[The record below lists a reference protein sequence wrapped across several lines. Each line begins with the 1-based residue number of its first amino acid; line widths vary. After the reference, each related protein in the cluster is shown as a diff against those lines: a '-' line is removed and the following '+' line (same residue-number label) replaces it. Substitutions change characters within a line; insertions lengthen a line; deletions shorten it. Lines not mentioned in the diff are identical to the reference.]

1 MNAPLSSLDCT
12 GNTLLRPS
20 SSSRMPLRL
29 LKTCAG
35 RVSAIT
41 LLGLLCSSGTALAQ
55 AQAQTWPAKPLRL
68 VIGFAP
74 GGAADYVARTLS
86 EPLGRLLG
94 QTVVVENRAG
104 AGSSL
109 AADFVAKAPA
119 DGYTLLIASPSSI
132 SVNPALNPKLSYSA
146 KDLLPVTRVTSS
158 PLVVA
163 VNPNAGIQS
172 LQELVATAKAR
183 PGFLNYTSSG
193 NGSAPHLGAAH
204 FSKVAG
210 VEMVHIPYK
219 GGAPAIQSVV
229 AGDAQLTF
237 GTPPSVLPM
246 VQAGRLK
253 ALAVTSSNRS
263 PLVPGVPGMN
273 EAGLPAYSMSFW
285 YGFFVPVGTPP
296 ELVKKLFEAA
306 QTVMQLPE
314 VKSALAREGTEV
326 ALSKS
331 PEDFAAFLQDDNRFW
346 ARLVKEAGVKAD

>member
-1 MNAPLSSLDCT
+1 MSRINNLRSGARRA
-12 GNTLLRPS
+12 LLAS
-20 SSSRMPLRL
+20 ML
-29 LKTCAG
+29 LA
-35 RVSAIT
+35 
-41 LLGLLCSSGTALAQ
+41 ALAGTGSVR
-55 AQAQTWPAKPLRL
+55 AQAWPAKPIRL

-74 GGAADYVARTLS
+74 GGAADFVARTIAD
-86 EPLGRLLG
+86 PLGRLLG
-94 QTVVVENRAG
+94 QSVIVENRAG

-132 SVNPALNPKLSYSA
+132 SVNPALNAKLTYNA
-146 KDLLPVTRVTSS
+146 KDLMPVTKVTSS

-163 VNPNAGIQS
+163 VHPGAGINT
-172 LQELVATAKAR
+172 LQELIAAAKAK
-183 PGFLNYTSSG
+183 PGALNYTSSG

-219 GGAPAIQSVV
+219 GGAPAIQAVI

-253 ALAVTSSNRS
+253 ALAVTSPNRS
-263 PLVPGVPGMN
+263 ALVPDVPGTI
-273 EAGLPAYSMSFW
+273 EAGLAAYSMSFW

-296 ELVKKLFEAA
+296 EVTKKLFEAA
-306 QTVMQLPE
+306 QQVMQRAD
-314 VKSALAREGTEV
+314 VKAALAREGTEV

-331 PEDFAAFLQDDNRFW
+331 AEEFASFLNDDNRFW
-346 ARLVKEAGVKAD
+346 AQLVKEAGVKAD